1 MKITDLRVNNVAEPL
16 GFQVIPLSLS
26 WRVTES
32 HDAKRQ
38 EWARIRIFKDDV
50 CLFDSG
56 EDCNAN
62 SLDYPV
68 DFAAEP
74 RTRYRWQVEV
84 AADNGDRASAE
95 SWFETG
101 KMNEEWVGKWI
112 TPTLDSK
119 IPPVMRKSFSVQS
132 VKNARLYLC
141 GLGVYEAYLNGEKI
155 GDEYLAPGYHSYDF
169 HLQTQTYDVTKLL
182 IEGENI
188 LTVWLG
194 DGWFRGR
201 LGFDGGY
208 TDLYGDRCYLIGE
221 LYCDQKLVLCT
232 DESWHCKPSPVV
244 FSNIYDGEVY
254 DARLELTLSDNRG
267 WMPVQLEAP
276 EKCGSLEPEFSEL
289 DHTARRCLCDRY
301 SLPIKAKETLYPVW
315 IETPKKEIVLDF
327 RQNMTGWVEFDC

>member
-16 GFQVIPLSLS
+16 GFQVTPLSLS

-112 TPTLDSK
+112 TPTLDPEIS
-119 IPPVMRKSFSVQS
+119 PVMKKTFTVSTT
-132 VKNARLYLC
+132 KNARLYLC

-155 GDEYLAPGYHSYDF
+155 GD
-169 HLQTQTYDVTKLL
+169 
-182 IEGENI
+182 
-188 LTVWLG
+188 
-194 DGWFRGR
+194 
-201 LGFDGGY
+201 
-208 TDLYGDRCYLIGE
+208 
-221 LYCDQKLVLCT
+221 
-232 DESWHCKPSPVV
+232 
-244 FSNIYDGEVY
+244 
-254 DARLELTLSDNRG
+254 
-267 WMPVQLEAP
+267 
-276 EKCGSLEPEFSEL
+276 
-289 DHTARRCLCDRY
+289 
-301 SLPIKAKETLYPVW
+301 
-315 IETPKKEIVLDF
+315 
-327 RQNMTGWVEFDC
+327 